1 MKGSNERNGVERETT
16 VILFVRK
23 KYNLFSFYT
32 LRFLKTLRYK
42 KNKKE
47 IKKIC
52 NLNFLLSRYMI
63 MEV

>member
-42 KNKKE
+42 KNVYNNKKLYHLIIE
-47 IKKIC
+47 KYTTQK
-52 NLNFLLSRYMI
+52 
-63 MEV
+63 